1 MAPIP
6 SASGGRPAVTRL
18 EASGSSATARIE
30 PQAATRPVKSTS
42 VDGPPSP
49 NVSRP
54 LGRVG
59 FESGSDIYERARPGY
74 PDEVVSYLVERLPLD
89 GRSRLLDLAAG
100 TGKMTRQ
107 LRTVSP
113 RCVAVEPSPSMR
125 AVFAESVGRAA
136 VMAGTA
142 ERIPVATGSMDA
154 VVVAQ
159 AFHWFD
165 NQVAVAE
172 IARTL
177 RPGGGLALVWN
188 ERDERDPLIA
198 ELVRISKWDRCQ
210 PYPVGKDFSAT
221 IDESGLFGPVVRRK
235 FGWVQTVDRATF
247 VDQVAS
253 RSYVQVLPDDERG
266 ALLDQVADLAATQDE
281 PIAVPYITDTFLA
294 HRRKT

>member
-1 MAPIP
+1 VDAPP
-6 SASGGRPAVTRL
+6 
-18 EASGSSATARIE
+18 
-30 PQAATRPVKSTS
+30 PVNA
-42 VDGPPSP
+42 P
-49 NVSRP
+49 RP

-74 PDEVVSYLVERLPLD
+74 TDDVVSYLVEQLPLD
-89 GRSRLLDLAAG
+89 RRSRVLDLAAG
-100 TGKMTRQ
+100 TGKMTRL

-113 RCVAVEPSPSMR
+113 QCVAVEPSPSMR
-125 AVFAESVGRAA
+125 AVFAESVGRGAL
-136 VMAGTA
+136 VAGTA
-142 ERIPVATGSMDA
+142 ERIPVTTRSMDA

-177 RPGGGLALVWN
+177 RPEGGLALVWN
-188 ERDERDPLIA
+188 ERDEQDPLIA

-210 PYPVGKDFSAT
+210 PYPVGKDFSTT

-253 RSYVQVLPDDERG
+253 RSYVQVLPDGER
-266 ALLDQVADLAATQDE
+266 ATLLDAVADLAATHDE
-281 PIAVPYITDTFLA
+281 PIAMPYITDVFLA
-294 HRRKT
+294 HRRRGVSEPIHRPADQR